1 MARRKSA
8 APAVAPSA
16 PVGFVFPDFTTVVVA
31 GAAAKSKDIWK
42 TQMAVFC
49 THYSAATGLAIGADD
64 IKVGGC
70 HHHTF
75 KAWQAMQ

>member
-1 MARRKSA
+1 MARAKK
-8 APAVAPSA
+8 AVVPSA
-16 PVGFVFPDFTTVVVA
+16 PVGPVFPDFTTVVAA
-31 GAAAKSKDIWK
+31 GAAAKSKDLWK
-42 TQMAVFC
+42 SQMAIFC

-70 HHHTF
+70 YHHAF